1 MAYQKVK
8 AEMKGDTSR
17 WCKRAEA
24 KKGSKKARR
33 TNDKKAVKEK
43 A

>member
-1 MAYQKVK
+1 MAYTKMK

-17 WCKRAEA
+17 WCRRAEA
-24 KKGSKKARR
+24 KKTSKKVRR
-33 TNDKKAVKEK
+33 TNDKKAIKEK